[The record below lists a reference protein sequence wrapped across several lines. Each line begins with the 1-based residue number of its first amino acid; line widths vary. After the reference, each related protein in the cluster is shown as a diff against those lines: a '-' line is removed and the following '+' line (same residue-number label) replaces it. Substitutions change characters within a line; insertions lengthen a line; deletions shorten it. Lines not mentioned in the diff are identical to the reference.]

1 MYGMT
6 TYEPLH
12 YMLAYHHQHNC
23 SCIASAKAGKR
34 IKVLVY
40 HQLDASKKP
49 IPAYGT
55 RSQNGKEFRVEV
67 TAPDDQ
73 QDFYD
78 LDFQDVIR
86 HIYP

>member
-12 YMLAYHHQHNC
+12 YILAYHHRHNC
-23 SCIASAKAGKR
+23 SCISSAKEGKR
-34 IKVLVY
+34 IKVLVC
-40 HQLDASKKP
+40 HELDASKKL

-55 RSQNGKEFRVEV
+55 RIENGKKFRVEV
-67 TAPDDQ
+67 TAPNGQ

-86 HIYP
+86 QI